1 MTVCAGPCHAD
12 PMGRIVYAM
21 LTSADGYIADAD
33 GELTLP
39 PPGPELHRHFNED
52 MRRVALS
59 IYGRRMFEMMT
70 YWGEPDPDRDEVA
83 QEFADLWMLTPT
95 AVVSTTLDAVPE
107 GMTLI
112 REDVVAHV
120 RRLKDATDGEIEVC
134 GAELAATV
142 GAAGLIDEYVMYV
155 QPMVLGAGR
164 PFFAEGFTP
173 DLRFL
178 GAETLPEGVVAL
190 RYAPA

>member
-1 MTVCAGPCHAD
+1 MTGCAGPCHAD

-39 PPGPELHRHFNED
+39 PPG
-52 MRRVALS
+52 RVALS

-70 YWGEPDPDRDEVA
+70 YCGEPDPDRDEVA

-112 REDVVAHV
+112 HEDVVAHV